1 MGKLIRGTALD
12 DQVKFCFA
20 LSTDIVNV
28 AIEKHDLYPS
38 SASVLG
44 KAMTIA
50 LMMGG
55 NVKDDACLTIK
66 IDGGGPIGQV
76 VCDCNGY
83 GTVRGYVTN
92 PHVNFTRQ
100 GKLDEITTL
109 GNNGFIDVIKDLKIG
124 DLFTSSVA
132 MQTGNLAYDFAYYY
146 NKSEQTPTSILLGA
160 IINPDNR
167 CQVCGGMLIQLM
179 PDALEET
186 ITFLEKRIDSI
197 KDFSNLINTTEDY
210 NEILELFFDK
220 NYKVLGERETLF
232 FCPCEK
238 GRFAKGL
245 LTIEADEL
253 KEMIKEG
260 KGAEIVC
267 HYCNKVYNFNTKE
280 LQDILDVKLQEQ
292 NKKTQ

>member
-12 DQVKFCFA
+12 EQVKFCFCMT
-20 LSTDIVNV
+20 TDITNV

-55 NVKDDACLTIK
+55 NVKDDAAITIK

-83 GTVRGYVTN
+83 GSVRGYVTN
-92 PHVNFTRQ
+92 PHVNFTRS

-109 GNNGFIDVIKDLKIG
+109 GNNGFIDVIKDLRIG

-132 MQTGNLAYDFAYYY
+132 IQTGNLAYDFAYYY
-146 NKSEQTPTSILLGA
+146 NISEQTPTSILLGS
-160 IINPDNR
+160 IMNPDNK
-167 CQVCGGMLIQLM
+167 CQVCGGILIQLM

-186 ITFLEKRIDSI
+186 ISFLEKRIESV
-197 KDFSNLINTTEDY
+197 KDFSNLLNDTTDY
-210 NEILELFFDK
+210 NDLLEIFFDK
-220 NYKVLGERETLF
+220 NYQVLGERETMF
-232 FCPCEK
+232 FCPCDK

-245 LTIEADEL
+245 LTIEANEL
-253 KEMIKEG
+253 EEMIKED

-267 HYCNKVYNFNTKE
+267 HYCNKVYNFSTKDLE
-280 LQDILDVKLQEQ
+280 DILKVKLSE
-292 NKKTQ
+292 KK

>member
-12 DQVKFCFA
+12 EQVKFCFCMT
-20 LSTDIVNV
+20 TDITNV

-55 NVKDDACLTIK
+55 NVKDDAAITIK

-83 GTVRGYVTN
+83 GSVRGYVTN
-92 PHVNFTRQ
+92 PHVNFTRS

-109 GNNGFIDVIKDLKIG
+109 GNNGFIDVIKDLRIG

-132 MQTGNLAYDFAYYY
+132 IQTGNLAYDFAYYY
-146 NKSEQTPTSILLGA
+146 NISEQTPTSILLGS
-160 IINPDNR
+160 IMNPDNK
-167 CQVCGGMLIQLM
+167 CQVCGGILIQLM

-186 ITFLEKRIDSI
+186 ISFLEKRIESV
-197 KDFSNLINTTEDY
+197 KDFSNLLNDTTDY
-210 NEILELFFDK
+210 NDLLEIFFDK
-220 NYKVLGERETLF
+220 NYQVLGERETMF
-232 FCPCEK
+232 FCPCDK

-245 LTIEADEL
+245 LTIEANEL
-253 KEMIKEG
+253 EEMIKED
-260 KGAEIVC
+260 KGAEIAC
-267 HYCNKVYNFNTKE
+267 HYCNKVYNFSTKDLE
-280 LQDILDVKLQEQ
+280 DILKVKLSE
-292 NKKTQ
+292 KK